1 MFRYI
6 KKLKEEGKADTNHVK
21 AIPEEDL
28 AKVFQLGVTLHG
40 ILDGSNV
47 DLARLPVGWENK

>member
-6 KKLKEEGKADTNHVK
+6 KKLKEEGKGDTNHNK
-21 AIPEEDL
+21 AIPEDDL
-28 AKVFQLGVTLHG
+28 AKVFELGVILHG
-40 ILDGSNV
+40 ILDGSNI